1 MATVVKTYEEYYNVL
16 KQSKTKTVVFY
27 TQASCGS
34 CKPIEE
40 QLLHNNF
47 ALKYPDLKF
56 YVVFLNTINY
66 QIEQIKG
73 TPTTRIYQN
82 GQQIGTE
89 LLGGTLYDFENL
101 VSSHSAYKPA
111 KISNNSN
118 NNNYYYANNP
128 NNYYYPYQ

>member
-56 YVVFLNTINY
+56 
-66 QIEQIKG
+66 
-73 TPTTRIYQN
+73 
-82 GQQIGTE
+82 
-89 LLGGTLYDFENL
+89 
-101 VSSHSAYKPA
+101 
-111 KISNNSN
+111 
-118 NNNYYYANNP
+118 
-128 NNYYYPYQ
+128 